1 MSETRKLRDK
11 KQVPKTS
18 KSYKRFQIGKEL
30 REQADSYT
38 QQAQDEAV
46 KAGKRR
52 GASSLGGMLGGIGGS
67 LALVA
72 LGPAAIGIGATMA
85 AAGLGS
91 LAGAKAGYE
100 ASIAKR
106 GKRKDIKVDKF
117 YKKEAADATQ
127 AVKDIDRQT
136 RKKALVSA
144 GTSAVLAGV
153 GHAAK
158 AGKFAT
164 GTKGAEGYKAFGK
177 ITNYGKELGEKLR
190 PEFFGSKPLSV
201 TKNIF
206 SEGANIAL
214 SKSVSGAGSK
224 ASANLMA
231 GVGAKWLTNIYG
243 SGNVDTSFVY
253 NPQEQNTDR
262 V

>member
-1 MSETRKLRDK
+1 MSETRKLRDR
-11 KQVPKTS
+11 KQGPKTS

-52 GASSLGGMLGGIGGS
+52 GAASLGGMLGGIGS
-67 LALVA
+67 TLALVA
-72 LGPAAIGIGATMA
+72 LGPASIGIGATMA

-177 ITNYGKELGEKLR
+177 ITSLGEKLS
-190 PEFFGSKPLSV
+190 PDFFGTNPLNYSKNLLTTGSNV
-201 TKNIF
+201 
-206 SEGANIAL
+206 AL
-214 SKSVSGAGSK
+214 SEAGSK
-224 ASANLMA
+224 ATTSLMA
-231 GVGAKWLTNIYG
+231 GVGAKWMTNIYG
-243 SGNVDTSFVY
+243 SGNIDTSFVY
-253 NPQEQNTDR
+253 NPQKQNTNR
-262 V
+262 A